1 MIKIGIFG
9 GTFNPPHLAHSVL
22 SVKVKEELLLDKLI
36 FIPSAV
42 PPLKAEGELLEI
54 RHRLVMAK
62 IAFERNP
69 DCEVSDIEVSNISGK
84 SYTVDTLTK
93 LHEIYKN
100 EEVKFFLILGIDNL
114 IDFPKWKSPEKLFHL
129 ADVVVINRPGCT
141 LKNVKREYAEK
152 AMFLELPLMDISSSM
167 IREYVKNNKSISTL
181 VLPEIEN
188 YIKINNLY
196 K

>member
-22 SVKVKEELLLDKLI
+22 SANVKEKLLLDKMI

-42 PPLKAEGELLEI
+42 PPLKPEGEVLEI

-84 SYTVDTLTK
+84 SYTIDTLTR

-100 EEVKFFLILGIDNL
+100 IDVKFFLILGIDNL
-114 IDFPKWKSPEKLFHL
+114 IDFPKWKSPEKLFKL

-167 IREYVKNNKSISTL
+167 IREQVKCNKSISSL

-188 YIKINNLY
+188 YIKTNNLY